1 MAHPESSSP
10 ATPEGGGGDRSATGR
25 GTWRLNLLVLVAGAC
40 SLATEMAGARL
51 LAPYFGT
58 SNVVWANVIG
68 LILVYLSLGYWL
80 GGKLAD
86 RHPTERA
93 LGLVVLVAA
102 LAIGVLPFA
111 TTPLFAAA
119 ASAFAG
125 VSAGAFIASFAGTL
139 LMFAIPVT
147 ALGAVAPWAIRLAVT
162 DVAEAGA
169 VAGRLYALSTVGSIG
184 GTFLPV
190 LYLIPQVGTRRTLL
204 LASLALALAS
214 LPLLPRRAL
223 GAPAILLALALLP
236 PGQVKAAT
244 DGRVLFE
251 GESPYQYVQ
260 VVERSDGSR
269 VIHLNEGWAL
279 HSIRPAHGV
288 LTGGYWDAF
297 ATLPLLDGA
306 PAGRIAV
313 LGNAGGTVSTIIAA
327 AWPHAQIDGVE
338 LDPLISE
345 VGRRYL
351 GMGGANLVVHTGDAR
366 FWLEGSTRRFDAI
379 IVDAYRQPYIP
390 FHLVSREF
398 FQLVHDHLTPH
409 GVVAINVGTPPGLT
423 GVVDWVART
432 MRADFPAVQ
441 QSRYDRFNSIL
452 VGYANAADAAAAD
465 GRLAAATGLEAAPAS
480 ALRNTLS
487 AVPAGGDVLTD
498 DRAPIEWLTDVAL
511 LRYLQEGAPG
521 A

>member
-1 MAHPESSSP
+1 VA
-10 ATPEGGGGDRSATGR
+10 GR
-25 GTWRLNLLVLVAGAC
+25 HGWRLNLLVLVGGAC

-102 LAIGVLPFA
+102 VAIGVLPFA
-111 TTPLFAAA
+111 TAPLFSAA

-139 LMFAIPVT
+139 LMFAVPVT
-147 ALGAVAPWAIRLAVT
+147 ALGAVAPWAIRLAVR

-169 VAGRLYALSTVGSIG
+169 VAGRLYALSTLGSIG

-204 LASLALALAS
+204 LAALALALAS

-223 GAPAILLALALLP
+223 AAPVLLLILVALP
-236 PGQVKAAT
+236 PGAVKAAT
-244 DGRVLFE
+244 DGKVLFE

-260 VVERSDGSR
+260 VVERADGSR

-288 LTGGYWDAF
+288 MTGGYWDAF
-297 ATLPLLDGA
+297 ATLPLLDRA
-306 PAGRIAV
+306 PAGRVAI
-313 LGNAGGTVSTIIAA
+313 LGNAGGTVSTIVEA
-327 AWPHAQIDGVE
+327 AWPGTRIDGVE
-338 LDPLISE
+338 LDPLVSE

-351 GMGGANLVVHTGDAR
+351 GMGGPNLHVHTGDAR
-366 FWLEGSTRRFDAI
+366 FWLEGAKGPFDAI
-379 IVDAYRQPYIP
+379 VVDAYRQPYIP
-390 FHLVSREF
+390 FHLVSQEF
-398 FQLVHDHLTPH
+398 FRLVRDRLGPH
-409 GVVAINVGTPPGLT
+409 GVVAINVGTPPDLT

-432 MRADFPAVQ
+432 MRSVFPAVQ
-441 QSRYDRFNSIL
+441 ASRYDPFNSVLIA
-452 VGYANAADAAAAD
+452 YRDPADAAAAA
-465 GRLAAATGLEAAPAS
+465 GRLQAASGLARQPAGVLRRSLAPVA
-480 ALRNTLS
+480 
-487 AVPAGGDVLTD
+487 PGGDVLTD
-498 DRAPIEWLTDVAL
+498 DRAPIEWLTDEAL